1 MKIKYREFNR
11 VLDGIDS
18 CINNLFKLFL
28 LPVILV
34 GVYAIYDWG
43 QLEVGAIK
51 AASLAKEY
59 VDASGD
65 SVDFKALQQNNADV
79 IAWLQIPDTNIDFP
93 VMQAKDNY
101 YYLSHDFEKN
111 YAVTGGIFLDYRN
124 RKDFSDGLSII
135 YGHRMS
141 SGRMF
146 SDVGKFEDKEF
157 FNRHQEV
164 AVLYTPGQKYKI
176 RFVAFASVYGVQGEI
191 YNVGA
196 FRKEEAVAKI
206 LENASIVTDDAERGE
221 KYILLSTC
229 STKEQA
235 KRDVLLGILEW

>member
-1 MKIKYREFNR
+1 MKIKYRGLNR
-11 VLDGIDS
+11 VLDSVDS

-28 LPVILV
+28 LPIILV

-51 AASLAKEY
+51 AAGLAKEY

-65 SVDFKALQQNNADV
+65 SVDFKALQQKNADV
-79 IAWLQIPDTNIDFP
+79 IAWLRVPDTNIDFP

-124 RKDFSDGLSII
+124 RDDFSDSFSII

-146 SDVGKFEDKEF
+146 SDVGKFEDKKF
-157 FNRHQEV
+157 FNEHREG
-164 AVLYTPGQKYKI
+164 AVLYTPGQKYRI

-196 FRKEEAVAKI
+196 FRTEESVEKV
-206 LENASIVTDDAERGE
+206 LESASIIESDARDGG

-229 STKEQA
+229 SVKEQA
-235 KRDVLLGILEW
+235 KRDVLLGVLE